1 MEFRGTILFDASPAL
16 LGAINRV
23 ADVFAGQQVVYP
35 PLRVAPDTTGAIVT
49 TLKVR
54 EPLEVQQPVVGAPGK
69 AEPVVE
75 VTATAA
81 APVEAPAVTAPPA
94 GTKLTMEQVRAAA
107 ALKKDKRDEMKKIL
121 DAMGV
126 PSIPKLPEDK
136 FEEFM
141 QQISLL

>member
-81 APVEAPAVTAPPA
+81 APVEAPA